1 MSRWGIGPIFVFL
14 SFVYSI
20 IMISLTR
27 YFYPVFQMDFI
38 PRPILIV
45 IAFILL
51 MIGIPFF
58 IFSVI
63 TLNKAYNSNIL
74 VKSGAYQYCRHPIY
88 ASWVVFIVPGMVLLA
103 NSWLGLTVPVFMY
116 IVLRILVKK
125 EEVYLENVFGHDYH
139 VYKQNTPCILP
150 YGILLKKNRITNRST

>member
-125 EEVYLENVFGHDYH
+125 EEVYL
-139 VYKQNTPCILP
+139 
-150 YGILLKKNRITNRST
+150 